1 MADTA
6 TRDAVARELIEKM
19 DALAAG
25 LSPEQQTEVTET
37 VKRNLEELLPA
48 AIDAAGGR
56 KYNATPEPGG
66 ELAGTKYA
74 RLGMSEIDVQFL
86 HGMLTAAHSEG
97 FSKRGPPEELSNL
110 VDAITKRVAA
120 DEGINLRAMDTT
132 DTSSLIGAQY
142 VSTVWDYA
150 MQQAKVAPLIQSFT
164 MTDKTGYIPVFGAPP
179 VPLLYS
185 ESTQDDSADYTS
197 QDVNFQRVTVTASKF
212 GLHQKWSGEMEEES
226 IIPFLAAVRK
236 RQTDAIAFY
245 GDDVLVNGDTTIAA
259 TGNINSDDAQLA
271 SNNRYTAFDGIR
283 HAALVDNTTNVTN
296 AAAALTYTHLIG
308 LRNLCLDTTRF
319 QDWSH
324 PVNPNEFVYLVN
336 PGGEVA
342 ISDLDELIT
351 VDKYGPNA
359 VVLAGEVARIGRNP
373 LISTMAVPQT
383 EADGKVSATASNNTL
398 DQVVAFN
405 TNAYSVGYLRR
416 MTVEAY
422 RRSER
427 DQNGIILFWRMGLA
441 RYTPTGAASGM
452 VHTAVI
458 RNI

>member
-1 MADTA
+1 MAA
-6 TRDAVARELIEKM
+6 TEGVDVAREIIEKM
-19 DALAAG
+19 EAASAD
-25 LSPEQQTEVTET
+25 LSPAQRAIVDET
-37 VKRNLEELLPA
+37 VKRNLDDLLPA
-48 AIDAAGGR
+48 AIEAQGGR
-56 KYNATPEPGG
+56 KFAAEPEVGG

-74 RLGMSEIDVQFL
+74 RLGMSEIDVQML
-86 HGMLTAAHSEG
+86 HGILSASQEVG
-97 FSKRGPPEELSNL
+97 FSKRGPSETLTNVVE
-110 VDAITKRVAA
+110 AIQKRVAV

-142 VSTVWDYA
+142 VSTVWDAA
-150 MQQAKVAPLIQSFT
+150 MQGAKVAPLIQSFT

-179 VPLLYS
+179 IPLLYS
-185 ESTQDDSADYTS
+185 ESTQDDSADYAV

-245 GDDVLVNGDTTIAA
+245 TDDVIVNGDTTIAA

-296 AAAALTYTHLIG
+296 AGAALTYTHLIG

-324 PVNPNEFVYLVN
+324 PVNPNDFVYLCN

-373 LISTMAVPQT
+373 LIATMAVPLT

-405 TNAYSVGYLRR
+405 VNAYSIGYLRQ

-422 RRSER
+422 RRPER

-441 RYTPTGAASGM
+441 RYTPTGAASGI